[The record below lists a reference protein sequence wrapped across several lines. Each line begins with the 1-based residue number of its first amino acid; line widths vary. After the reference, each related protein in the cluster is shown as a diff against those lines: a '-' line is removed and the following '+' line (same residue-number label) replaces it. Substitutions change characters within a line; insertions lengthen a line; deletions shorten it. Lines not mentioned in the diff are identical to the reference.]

1 MRSKRAQHKKF
12 DRVNQMSSKT
22 EAAREKLFDH
32 LKTLVE
38 DIEELL
44 TATAEQ
50 SGDRI
55 SLLRDRLIE
64 SLAQGKRTLRQGR
77 KILQGSRDRA
87 ETAIAYTRENPWALF
102 GVAVGAGAALAFF
115 LLNKFR
121 R

>member
-1 MRSKRAQHKKF
+1 
-12 DRVNQMSSKT
+12 MSSKT

-44 TATAEQ
+44 KATAEQ
-50 SGDRI
+50 SGDGI
-55 SLLRDRLIE
+55 SLLRDRLLQ
-64 SLAQGKRTLRQGR
+64 SLEQGRQTLLQGR
-77 KILQGSRDRA
+77 KILQASRDGA
-87 ETAIAYTRENPWALF
+87 ETAISYAQEKPWAGF
-102 GVAVGAGAALAFF
+102 GVALGVGTALAFF

>member
-1 MRSKRAQHKKF
+1 
-12 DRVNQMSSKT
+12 MSSKT

-44 TATAEQ
+44 KATTEQ
-50 SGDRI
+50 SSDGI
-55 SLLRDRLIE
+55 SLLRDRLTE
-64 SLAQGKRTLRQGR
+64 SLEQGKRTLRQGR
-77 KILQGSRDRA
+77 KILQASREGA
-87 ETAIAYTRENPWALF
+87 ETAMSYAHENPWAVF
-102 GVAVGAGAALAFF
+102 GVALGTGAALAFF

>member
-1 MRSKRAQHKKF
+1 
-12 DRVNQMSSKT
+12 MSSKT

-44 TATAEQ
+44 KATAEQ
-50 SGDRI
+50 SGDGI
-55 SLLRDRLIE
+55 SLVRDRLIE
-64 SLAQGKRTLRQGR
+64 SLEKGKRTLSQGR
-77 KILQGSRDRA
+77 RILQAARDGA
-87 ETAIAYTRENPWALF
+87 ETVITDAQENPWALF
-102 GVAVGAGAALAFF
+102 GIALGAGAALAFF